1 MSAQRARPRRGP
13 EPARVGHR
21 GQVDPVAGQDGVD
34 ILDVLVERR
43 AHDAV
48 GLEGGVGV
56 ATLPRRNSVEVGVER
71 RVQPADEHAGHRVT
85 RARPLPAPSRSS
97 SPAR

>member
-1 MSAQRARPRRGP
+1 
-13 EPARVGHR
+13 
-21 GQVDPVAGQDGVD
+21 
-34 ILDVLVERR
+34 
-43 AHDAV
+43 
-48 GLEGGVGV
+48 
-56 ATLPRRNSVEVGVER
+56 LPRRNSVEVGVER

>member
-1 MSAQRARPRRGP
+1 M
-13 EPARVGHR
+13 
-21 GQVDPVAGQDGVD
+21 AGQDGVG

-43 AHDAV
+43 AHDVV

-56 ATLPRRNSVEVGVER
+56 APCLAETRSRCGSSAESTRLTNMLVTG
-71 RVQPADEHAGHRVT
+71 VT
-85 RARPLPAPSRSS
+85 RARPLPAPSRSF